1 MEKAI
6 KDCKAVINTLNVSRK
21 TDNFWAPLRAPQD
34 LISTSAAHA
43 IQAMEKTGVK
53 RFIALSTLGAG
64 PSWKTIPWILKFLVS
79 ISNLKYAF
87 QDHSQQEELL
97 INSALDYTIC
107 RASMLTDKIHPE
119 GAVATPEH
127 TAPASM
133 NLSRSAAAEFF
144 IRLI

>member
-1 MEKAI
+1 
-6 KDCKAVINTLNVSRK
+6 VINTLNVSRK

-53 RFIALSTLGAG
+53 RFIALSTLDAG

-107 RASMLTDKIHPE
+107 GRPCSPIKSILK
-119 GAVATPEH
+119 
-127 TAPASM
+127 APWP
-133 NLSRSAAAEFF
+133 
-144 IRLI
+144 RLNIQRRQA